1 MVDMGARL
9 VMPSPTVENS
19 GEVGDDK
26 LFPFPL
32 PLAVELDIDTSS
44 PVARSRS
51 ESDPSASP
59 LTLPKSLAVKLRPRC
74 RRDGLACLCFTFRI
88 EGAWTCGIEAKASV
102 AAFTC

>member
-44 PVARSRS
+44 PVARSTS

-59 LTLPKSLAVKLRPRC
+59 FTLPKSLAVKLRPRC
-74 RRDGLACLCFTFRI
+74 RRDGLACLCFPFRI